1 MSLPPWRSPLSRALH
16 RNRSLPNSRYVQ
28 LATINAQQRPC
39 NRTIVF
45 RGFCEPNSQLQF
57 VTDVRSSKVAQIAQN
72 PWAEAC
78 WYFSKTREQFRI
90 TGQLQLITES
100 SPDLQPVRR
109 QAWHNLSN
117 SGREQFA
124 WPLPAAPR
132 EQDAQAF
139 EVAALDS
146 DQPLANFGL
155 LLLNPIAV
163 DHLELRGTPQN
174 RWQYLWEGQWSMTAV
189 NP

>member
-16 RNRSLPNSRYVQ
+16 RNRSLPSSRYVQ
-28 LATINAQQRPC
+28 LATIDAQQRPH
-39 NRTIVF
+39 NRTVVF
-45 RGFCEPNSQLQF
+45 RGFYEPGSQLQF
-57 VTDVRSSKVAQIAQN
+57 ITDVRSNKVAHIAQN
-72 PWAEAC
+72 PWVEAC

-90 TGQLQLITES
+90 AGQLQLITAD
-100 SPDLQPVRR
+100 SPDLQPARR
-109 QAWHNLSN
+109 KAWQQISN
-117 SGREQFA
+117 SSREQFA

-132 EQDAQAF
+132 KQEMLAL
-139 EVAALDS
+139 EVAAPNL
-146 DQPLANFGL
+146 DQPLASFGL

-174 RWQYLWEGQWSMTAV
+174 RWQYLWEGGWSVMAI